1 MQIFTS
7 TIFNSNV
14 IFFLCISISIFKVY
28 RATHRL
34 LLLGAGESGK
44 STIVKQMRILH
55 VNGFSDT
62 ERKQK
67 IEDIKK
73 NIRDAILV
81 NREAWKWNKE
91 DEIDNFFF
99 SLQTITG
106 AMSTLTPPI
115 SLEKPE
121 NQARVDYIQDYA
133 SSMFLNIKIMMMK
146 LHLYLCQVHVI
157 FVMTFYEFLIYL
169 FI

>member
-1 MQIFTS
+1 MNFIIHNACLPSHKHAYGTAVKLINF
-7 TIFNSNV
+7 ICF
-14 IFFLCISISIFKVY
+14 FKVY

-81 NREAWKWNKE
+81 NKVL
-91 DEIDNFFF
+91 I
-99 SLQTITG
+99 L
-106 AMSTLTPPI
+106 AMS
-115 SLEKPE
+115 
-121 NQARVDYIQDYA
+121 
-133 SSMFLNIKIMMMK
+133 
-146 LHLYLCQVHVI
+146 
-157 FVMTFYEFLIYL
+157 
-169 FI
+169 